1 MKKLVMVIGLP
12 FSGKSTLAEKFA
24 GDGYV
29 LIKRDDLLEQI
40 INSTEFER
48 QLIRIIKLNNIEPEN
63 REAVFFIKNKI
74 AVYFLS
80 IEIRHLVLD
89 STEDKFFYD
98 GTNIQK
104 ETRAPII
111 KLKEDNVSVEG
122 IYLKVPI
129 EEIRRRANYAHENLS
144 REGNFNDLTFNG
156 LEPIIAQLEEPSLD
170 EGFSDLKVQEFEPEL
185 KREFS
190 FR

>member
-1 MKKLVMVIGLP
+1 MVIGLP
-12 FSGKSTLAEKFA
+12 FSGKSTLAEKFV

-29 LIKRDDLLEQI
+29 LIKRDELLEQI

-48 QLIRIIKLNNIEPEN
+48 QLIRTMKLNNIKPEN
-63 REAVFFIKNKI
+63 HEAVFFIKNKI

-80 IEIRHLVLD
+80 EKIRHIVLD
-89 STEDKFFYD
+89 GIEDNFFYD

-111 KLKEDNVSVEG
+111 KLKEDNVLVEG
-122 IYLKVPI
+122 IYLKVPS
-129 EEIRRRANYAHENLS
+129 EEIRRRAKYAHENLN

-156 LEPIIAQLEEPSLD
+156 LEPIIAKLEEPSLD
-170 EGFSDLKVQEFEPEL
+170 EGFSELKIQEFEPEL
-185 KREFS
+185 KREFA